1 LSIKPIIQSLLK
13 LIDVHKELLTISEQK
28 TELVKA
34 GTIDKL
40 QQLLVKERK
49 QIRLLEQLEGKRQLE
64 AEEWLSLQGLP
75 LNDAT
80 ITTIL
85 ENLNNESE
93 KVEIRKASEQL
104 TSYVMKLKQQE
115 SLNQALINQSL
126 EFVQLSLDLLNPSI
140 SNMNYGKQKQEKESY
155 NRSIFDSQA

>member
-1 LSIKPIIQSLLK
+1 MSVKPIIQSLGK
-13 LIDVHKELLTISEQK
+13 LLEIHKGLLAISEQK

-49 QIRLLEQLEGKRQLE
+49 QIRLLEQMEGKRQQE
-64 AEEWLSLQGLP
+64 VEEWLTAQGLP
-75 LNDAT
+75 TKDAT

-85 ENLNNESE
+85 EHLENETE
-93 KVEIRKASEQL
+93 KVEITNVSEQL
-104 TSYVMKLKQQE
+104 TNYIMKLKQQE
-115 SLNQALINQSL
+115 SLNQTLINQSL

-140 SNMNYGKQKQEKESY
+140 SNLNYGKQKQEKKSY
-155 NRSIFDSQA
+155 NRSIFDSQV